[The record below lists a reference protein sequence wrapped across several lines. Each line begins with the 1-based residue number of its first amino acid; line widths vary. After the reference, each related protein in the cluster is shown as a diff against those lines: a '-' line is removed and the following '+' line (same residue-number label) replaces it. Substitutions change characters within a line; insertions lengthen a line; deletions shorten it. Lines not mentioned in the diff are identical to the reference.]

1 MSYLE
6 ELKCVDCDIGEFTLS
21 GLEDYAKVVHV
32 YDGDTCHVVIKYNNR
47 FTKFTCRLLGLDT
60 AEMTSKD
67 ETKKQRAIQARNFLI
82 NKVTG
87 QTVKH
92 DITKKEIKELLS
104 KSNKLCYINF
114 YEQDKYGRW
123 LVDLY
128 ENKDD
133 KKTINQQLIDTG
145 LACPYDGG
153 HKNS

>member
-6 ELKCVDCDIGEFTLS
+6 ELKCVNCDIGEFTLA

-32 YDGDTCHVVIKYNNR
+32 YDGDTCHVVIKYNDR
-47 FTKFTCRLLGLDT
+47 FAKFTCRLLGLDT

-67 ETKKQRAIQARNFLI
+67 ETKKQKAIQARNFLI

-87 QTVKH
+87 QTVKP

-104 KSNKLCYINF
+104 KSNKLCYVNF
-114 YEQDKYGRW
+114 FEQDKYGRW
-123 LVDLY
+123 LVELY
-128 ENKDD
+128 ENKND
-133 KKTINQQLIDTG
+133 KKTINQQLIDNG
-145 LACPYDGG
+145 LACSYDGG